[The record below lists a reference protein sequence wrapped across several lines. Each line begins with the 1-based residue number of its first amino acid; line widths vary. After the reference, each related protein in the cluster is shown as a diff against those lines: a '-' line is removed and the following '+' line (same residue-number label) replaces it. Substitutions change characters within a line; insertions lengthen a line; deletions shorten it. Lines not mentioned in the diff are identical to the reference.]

1 MGHFGQNSPM
11 STLSQ
16 SLAFQLKIDSRAKT
30 IALVMTGTLFIALMA
45 QVAIRLPFTPV
56 PVTGQTLAVLL
67 TVAVLGSMKAI
78 ASTSLYLGLA
88 VAGFPV
94 LAPQT
99 DGSHITGVQVLA
111 MPTLGYVVGF
121 IVAAAIIGKLAD
133 LGYTKKLLPA
143 LALMVLGNVI
153 IYALGFSTLKILL
166 DTTWA
171 NAFAW
176 GVAPFIVGDIF
187 KIAVAAASLRGAWY
201 AVNRFKSL

>member
-16 SLAFQLKIDSRAKT
+16 SLAFQLKLDSRAKN
-30 IALVMTGTLFIALMA
+30 IALVTTSTLFIALMA

-67 TVAVLGSMKAI
+67 TVAVLGSVRAV

-166 DTTWA
+166 DTTWT

-176 GVAPFIVGDIF
+176 GVAPFVVGDIF
-187 KIAVAAASLRGAWY
+187 KIAIAAASLRAAWY

>member
-1 MGHFGQNSPM
+1 M

-16 SLAFQLKIDSRAKT
+16 SLAYQLKLDSRTKNVV
-30 IALVMTGTLFIALMA
+30 LVITSTLFIAIMA
-45 QVAIRLPFTPV
+45 QVALRLPFTPV

-67 TVAVLGSMKAI
+67 TVATLGSWRAI
-78 ASTSLYLGLA
+78 ASTSLYFALA

-111 MPTLGYVVGF
+111 MPTLGYVLGF
-121 IVAAAIIGKLAD
+121 IIAALVIGKLAD
-133 LGYTKKLLPA
+133 LGYTKKILPA
-143 LALMVLGNVI
+143 IGLMFLGNVI
-153 IYALGFSTLKILL
+153 IYALGFSTLKVLL

-176 GVAPFIVGDIF
+176 GVAPFIAGDIF
-187 KIAVAAASLRGAWY
+187 KIAIASLTLRSAWLL
-201 AVNRFKSL
+201 VERFKRI